1 MPTDEALA
9 RCQAARAWASAHR
22 DGEAFD
28 DAAAARHLETC
39 LACGAWLQT
48 LDGLTGRLRLRPAE
62 QPDLVGP
69 ALAAWHEA
77 SAGHRRRWMAAGR
90 ALLWAAAVTGLMLA
104 ASRLVGIPPVSERI
118 SAHAGRELAA
128 LEAALAVGFTLAAWR
143 PRRHAA
149 GLLWVA
155 VTAAGLTLLG
165 SGADVLAGRSHL
177 GGEVAHLP
185 LLAGALGL
193 LLIRAGGPR
202 RMFRM
207 ASAPDGPPA
216 PGRQLP
222 PDPATAGRPSTE

>member
-1 MPTDEALA
+1 VSTDEELA
-9 RCQAARAWASAHR
+9 GCQAARKWLSAYR
-22 DGEAFD
+22 DGEALE
-28 DAAAARHLETC
+28 DAGAARHLETC
-39 LACGAWLQT
+39 LACGSWLRA

-69 ALAAWHEA
+69 ALAAWQEA
-77 SAGHRRRWMAAGR
+77 AAGHHHRRMAAGR

-104 ASRLVGIPPVSERI
+104 ASRLIGIPPLSERI

-143 PRRHAA
+143 PGRHAG

-155 VTAAGLTLLG
+155 LTAAGLTLLG
-165 SGADVLAGRSHL
+165 SGADLLTGRSHL

-193 LLIRAGGPR
+193 LLIRLSGPR

-207 ASAPDGPPA
+207 ASAPEGPPA
-216 PGRQLP
+216 SGRHLP
-222 PDPATAGRPSTE
+222 PDPATGWPMQH